1 MTRHT
6 IRSEKNRKQGFTLIE
21 LLVVIAIISILAAIL
36 FPVFAKARENARRT
50 ACLSNMKQIGLGI
63 MQYLQDYD
71 ERYPRAWGGLDGPGT
86 DPDQGR
92 YPDPTDI
99 ETDKSKPGGAFKV
112 NPNPGGGANN
122 YRTWM
127 DYIFPYVKSVQLFRC
142 PSYSPTADQSSYGYS
157 TALNGYHRS
166 TEYYTN
172 NSLAPRNIPITT
184 AAVRRVSE
192 IVMIAEY
199 TFGYNYSMSPGN
211 MYTYATAA
219 PGTTNYNL
227 VTPHLNG
234 GTAVYADGHAK
245 WRTRGM
251 LLTYIK
257 SSSMSACDP
266 TTNPPSPATRATCAR
281 DWNPYID

>member
-6 IRSEKNRKQGFTLIE
+6 IRFEHNRKQGFTLIE
-21 LLVVIAIISILAAIL
+21 LLVVIAIIAILAAIL
-36 FPVFAKARENARRT
+36 FPVFARARENARRT
-50 ACLSNMKQIGLGI
+50 SCLSNMKQIGLGI

-86 DPDQGR
+86 HPDEGR
-92 YPDPTDI
+92 YPNPADI

-127 DYIFPYVKSVQLFRC
+127 DYIFPYVKSVQIFRC
-142 PSYSPTADQSSYGYS
+142 PSYSPTADQASYGYS
-157 TALNGYHRS
+157 TALSGYNS
-166 TEYYTN
+166 ATEYYTN
-172 NSLAPRNIPITT
+172 DLYAPRNIPITT
-184 AAVRRVSE
+184 ASVKRVSE
-192 IVMIAEY
+192 ILAIAEY
-199 TFGYNYSMSPGN
+199 TFGYNATMSPIN
-211 MYTYATAA
+211 MYTYATKL
-219 PGTTNYNL
+219 PGDPYYNL

-245 WRTRGM
+245 WRPRGAIAAS
-251 LLTYIK
+251 IK
-257 SSSMSACDP
+257 SASGVRCNPAAP
-266 TTNPPSPATRATCAR
+266 TNVAYCAR